1 MRFVAILDLVAER
14 RVLSMHELV
23 SALGVSPASVRR
35 DLVELERRR
44 LIARTHG
51 HVRALDEPE
60 IPPALRRTRGEVF
73 KRRIARAVA
82 DRLPDER
89 CAVALS
95 GGTTTAAVAAELIGR
110 QRLTL
115 VTNSLTIAELVHSQ
129 PSARIVLTGGA
140 LRPQSLE
147 MVGPI
152 AEHTFS
158 GFNVGWAILGADGV
172 DAEAGVTTH
181 DDTEARTNRAMMTSA
196 QRTIVVADGSKIGM
210 VTLAQM
216 VPIGDVDLLVTDT
229 SADTSHLDRIR
240 AAGIEVV
247 VVSDEVII

>member
-1 MRFVAILDLVAER
+1 MR
-14 RVLSMHELV
+14 ELV

-35 DLVELERRR
+35 DLIELESRR
-44 LIARTHG
+44 LIYRTHG
-51 HVRALDEPE
+51 HVRALDGPE
-60 IPPALRRTRGEVF
+60 IPPALRRTRGEVS

-82 DRLPDER
+82 ERLPDER
-89 CAVALS
+89 YAIALS

-110 QRLTL
+110 SSLTL
-115 VTNSLTIAELVHSQ
+115 VTNSLTIAELVHSN
-129 PSARIVLTGGA
+129 PSAHIVLSGGA

-158 GFNVGWAILGADGV
+158 GFNVGWAVLGADGV
-172 DAEAGVTTH
+172 AVDAGVTTH
-181 DDTEARTNRAMMTSA
+181 DDTEARTNRAMMASA
-196 QRTIVVADGSKIGM
+196 QRTIVVADGSKIGV

-216 VPIGDVDLLVTDT
+216 VPLTDVDLLVTDA
-229 SADTSHLDRIR
+229 SADPEHLDRIR

-247 VVSDEVII
+247 VVDDEIVT